1 MKKFEGKNVFV
12 TGAGKGIGYDI
23 CSQFAKGGAIVG
35 LNDMDSDLANKAA
48 REINLKLGSEKVF
61 PYPANIAQVNNL
73 EKKVSA
79 FSEKFGGIHI
89 LVANAGITNYGAFL
103 ECTPESFDQLTSVN
117 LRGSFFS
124 SQYAAKKMIA
134 QKSGGRII
142 LMSSVTGVQAH
153 DNLAAYGITKAGI
166 RMMAKTLGFELGKYS
181 ITVNAVGPG
190 ATITERTLEIDPNY
204 EENWNKVAP
213 NKRTARTEDISSAVL
228 FLASEEARHI
238 TGQTLMVDGGWT
250 IHSPLPDGGA

>member
-1 MKKFEGKNVFV
+1 MKKFEGKKVFV

-23 CSQFAKGGAIVG
+23 CLEFAKAGAIVG
-35 LNDMDSDLANKAA
+35 LNDMDSALASEASEK
-48 REINLKLGSEKVF
+48 INSNFSEEKVF
-61 PYPANIAQVNNL
+61 PYPGNIADVHDL
-73 EKKVSA
+73 EQKIHA
-79 FSEKFGGIHI
+79 FAEQFGGIHI

-124 SQYAAKKMIA
+124 SQFAAKKMIA

-153 DNLAAYGITKAGI
+153 NNLAAYGITKAGI
-166 RMMAKTLGFELGKYS
+166 RMMAKTLGFELGKYG

-213 NKRTARTEDISSAVL
+213 NQRTARTEDISSAVL
-228 FLASEEARHI
+228 FLASDEARHI

-250 IHSPLPDGGA
+250 IHSPLPEGGA